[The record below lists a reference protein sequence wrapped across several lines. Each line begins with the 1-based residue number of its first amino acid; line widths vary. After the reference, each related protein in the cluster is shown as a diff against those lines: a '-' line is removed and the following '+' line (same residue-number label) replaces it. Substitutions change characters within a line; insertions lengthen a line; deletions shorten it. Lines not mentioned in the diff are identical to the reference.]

1 MPNSSVDREAVLR
14 LFELMRD
21 VVTDLRGGF
30 QIIVSDHAN
39 LPGEWF
45 QNCVRY
51 KRRDGEALIPQV
63 WIDEHGGSSD

>member
-1 MPNSSVDREAVLR
+1 
-14 LFELMRD
+14 MRD